1 MSGRVLIAGVGNIFF
16 GDDGYGCE
24 VIARLAGRQF
34 PASVRVEDYGIR
46 GTHLAFELM
55 SGYEAAVLID
65 AVARGGAPGTLYVIE
80 PNLDA
85 ASGNPDAHSM
95 ELQSVFAFM
104 KMLEGTAPRVIIIG
118 CEAGPQ
124 REEMGLSGAVKSA
137 VERTLPLIDEV
148 LEKYVSR
155 DLAETGGKG

>member
-1 MSGRVLIAGVGNIFF
+1 MSARVLVAGVGNIFF

-24 VIARLAGRQF
+24 VIRRLAGRRF
-34 PASVRVEDYGIR
+34 APGVHVEDYGIR

-55 SGYEAAVLID
+55 SGYDAAVLID

-80 PNLDA
+80 PDLDA
-85 ASGNPDAHSM
+85 ASGTPDAHSM
-95 ELQSVFAFM
+95 ELQNVFTFM
-104 KMLEGTAPRVIIIG
+104 KMLEGVAPRIVIVG

-124 REEMGLSGAVKSA
+124 REEMGLSQAVKDA
-137 VERTLPLIDEV
+137 VDKTIPLIDEV

-155 DLAETGGKG
+155 DVARTGGKG